1 MKKVINIRDAK
12 QTIEGAGVKLWR
24 AFGFYEKGEFD
35 PFLLLDHF
43 GSKDSN
49 DYIKGFPWHPHRGI
63 ETVTYMLSGS
73 VEHKDSL
80 GNSGSIKTG
89 DVQWMS
95 AGSGIIHQEMPQ
107 YNDDRLDGFQLWIN
121 LPKDHKM
128 IKPRYREIIS
138 AEIKSFET
146 IDGVIIK
153 VIAGEYDGVVGPVK
167 DLIVE
172 CKYFDVTI
180 PEKVN
185 FVLKCDDEM
194 RYFSHVFQ
202 GTGYICDHPQLIGS
216 NQTIALSD
224 GDEINITSHG
234 SDLKLLIIA
243 GRELKE
249 NIAWRGPIVMNT
261 EYELDQAFE
270 EYSSGR
276 FIQNK

>member
-1 MKKVINIRDAK
+1 MKSVLNIYDAK
-12 QTIEGAGVKLWR
+12 QTIEGAGVKLRR
-24 AFGFYEKGEFD
+24 AFGSYQKGEFD

-43 GSKDSN
+43 GSKNSN

-63 ETVTYMLSGS
+63 ETVTYMLSGA

-80 GNSGSIKTG
+80 GNSGSINTG

-107 YNDDRLDGFQLWIN
+107 YNDEKLEGFQLWIN

-128 IKPRYREIIS
+128 TEPRYREILS

-146 IDGVIIK
+146 TDGVIIK
-153 VIAGEYDGVVGPVK
+153 VIAGDHEGIVGAVK
-167 DLIVE
+167 DLVVE

-180 PEKVN
+180 PEEVN
-185 FVLKCDDEM
+185 FTMHCDDEM
-194 RYFSHVFQ
+194 KYFTYIFQ
-202 GTGYICDHPQLIGS
+202 GSGYFCDHQQMIKS
-216 NQTIALSD
+216 TQTVTFSE
-224 GDEINITSHG
+224 GDSINITAHG
-234 SDLKLLIIA
+234 SDLRLLLIA
-243 GRELKE
+243 GKEINE

-261 EYELDQAFE
+261 EIELDQAFE